1 MPSVFHS
8 CLQVEIDGQ
17 KFQGTGSNKK
27 VAKAYAAL
35 AALEKLFPE
44 GSNSEANKKKK
55 MAPMVHRC
63 YSVFCDIEI
72 SSYIFFL

>member
-1 MPSVFHS
+1 M
-8 CLQVEIDGQ
+8 EIDGQ
-17 KFQGTGSNKK
+17 KFQGAGSNKK

-55 MAPMVHRC
+55 MPPMARTTLPVF
-63 YSVFCDIEI
+63 SVIMIFT
-72 SSYIFFL
+72 YIFCA

>member
-1 MPSVFHS
+1 M
-8 CLQVEIDGQ
+8 EIDGQ
-17 KFQGTGSNKK
+17 KFQGSGSNKK

-55 MAPMVHRC
+55 MAPMVHVLLMGLVLLMLFSEGR
-63 YSVFCDIEI
+63 V
-72 SSYIFFL
+72 